1 MKVVTAQE
9 MRQIDER
16 AIREY
21 GIPGVVLMENAGL
34 QVVRAMEERYPD
46 LRRRR
51 VALLAGK
58 GNNGGDGWVIA
69 RHLHNAGVSVKTFL
83 LAQREQVQGDARVN
97 LEIALRMGLPL
108 EEIPSLQGLS
118 RLREG
123 LADCQMLV
131 DALLGT
137 GITSPL
143 EGFYREVACLVSSL
157 GLPVV
162 AVDIPSG
169 LGSDTGEILGEHI
182 RAELT
187 VTFALPKRGQLLYPA
202 AARVGELVVAD
213 ISIPTQA
220 ISEADLHVDLLTSE
234 EIGRFLRPRDPEAN
248 KGHFGHVL
256 VVAGSA
262 GKMGAAAMASYSA
275 LRAGA
280 GLVSLAL
287 PKGLSGTI
295 LTAYPEVMT
304 IPLPET
310 VEETIDL
317 AARDRVVELLPQ
329 MKVLVMG
336 PGLTTHPR
344 TAGFLRE
351 VLKEARLPTVV
362 DADGLNNLVGHLSL
376 LGETSAPIIL
386 TPHPGE
392 MSRLT
397 GMSIAA
403 IQRDRIDV
411 ARDFAM
417 EHRVILVLKGAR
429 TVIAD
434 PEGRVYLNPTGNPG
448 MATGGTGDI
457 LSGIIGGLVA
467 QGCGVLEGVLTAVYL
482 HGLAGDIAVQRVG
495 EICLVA
501 TDLMASLPD
510 AIRQVVGN
518 PPSVFSKTN

>member
-34 QVVRAMEERYPD
+34 QVVRAMEKRYPD

-83 LAQREQVQGDARVN
+83 LAQRDQVGGDARVN
-97 LEIALRMGLPL
+97 LEIALRIGLPM
-108 EEIPSLQGLS
+108 EEIATSEGLS

-123 LADCQMLV
+123 LGDCQILV

-137 GITSPL
+137 GIASPL
-143 EGFYREVACLVSSL
+143 EGFYREVASLVNSL

-169 LGSDTGEILGEHI
+169 LSSDTGEILGEHI

-202 AARVGELVVAD
+202 ATQVGELVVAD
-213 ISIPTQA
+213 ISIPAKA
-220 ISEADLHVDLLTSE
+220 IAEVDLKVDLLTQE
-234 EIGRFLRPRDPEAN
+234 EIQRHLRPRDPEAN

-262 GKMGAAAMASYSA
+262 GKTGAAAMASYSA

-287 PKGLSGTI
+287 PKSLSGTME
-295 LTAYPEVMT
+295 TTYPEVMT

-310 VEETIDL
+310 AEETIDL
-317 AARDRVVELLPQ
+317 AARDRVAELLPG
-329 MKVLVMG
+329 MKVLVIG
-336 PGLTTHPR
+336 PGITTHPR

-351 VLKEARLPTVV
+351 VLKGARLPTVV
-362 DADGLNNLVGHLSL
+362 DADGLNNLVGHLL
-376 LGETSAPIIL
+376 LLRETSAPLIL

-397 GMSIAA
+397 GIPIAA
-403 IQRDRIDV
+403 IQRDRIEV
-411 ARDFAM
+411 AREFAV
-417 EHRVILVLKGAR
+417 EHQVILVLKGAR

-457 LSGIIGGLVA
+457 LSGMIGGLVA
-467 QGCGVLEGVLTAVYL
+467 QGTGLLEGVLTAVYL
-482 HGLAGDIAVQRVG
+482 HGLAGDLAVQKVG

-501 TDLMASLPD
+501 TDLLASLPD
-510 AIRQVVGN
+510 AIRRVVGN
-518 PPSVFSKTN
+518 PPSVCSKRT